1 MDRQRIIELSR
12 KGFPVALEP
21 AQMLVLMQAQ
31 QQLEAELTELKQIA
45 ANLATT
51 GAMAVGALPNNSPV
65 ESVVVVAV
73 KQYNEYA
80 YRGQDES
87 NKE

>member
-1 MDRQRIIELSR
+1 MDRQRIVELSK
-12 KGFPVALEP
+12 KGLPVALAP
-21 AQMLVLMQAQ
+21 AQMLALMEAL
-31 QQLEAELTELKQIA
+31 QQLESEIAELKHIA

-65 ESVVVVAV
+65 ASVVVVAV